1 MAGRTGLCSSARRA
15 LLALILAGACG
26 VGAGT
31 LAGGPAAAAAETQ
44 GTGSEST
51 GATGSTGSNCPSS
64 NSPNTITLVAGT
76 PQSATL
82 QTAFATSLQVALT
95 NSDGCAVTGA
105 AGTPVTFTA
114 PSSGASGAFSASG
127 SDTVTVGAD
136 ASGAVAAP
144 AFTANDIAGSYT
156 VTASSQYGSVS
167 FSLTNAVAGV
177 PARIVAVSPSSQSAG
192 VTGSYRQ
199 PLQVQVL
206 DADGNPVAG
215 TTVTFTLGG
224 SGGAGSDVCETSS
237 SAGASFLGGATQ
249 ASETTGA
256 TGVASSPPFT
266 ANSAAGPFTATAALA
281 SSAGAGGSDSGTA
294 AGSATPVSF
303 ALRNLAGK
311 PAKLAPGVGATQS
324 TPAGARFP
332 IRLAVTATD
341 AEGNRVP
348 DALVTFSAPT
358 RGPSGRFA
366 TRSHSRR
373 RELSEVKVN
382 ANACGI
388 AVAPPFTANRQQG
401 GYVVEARA
409 GHARA
414 AAFALVNE
422 APGRQP

>member
-44 GTGSEST
+44 GTGSES
-51 GATGSTGSNCPSS
+51 TGSTGSNCPSS

-114 PSSGASGAFSASG
+114 PASGASGVFSASG

-136 ASGAVAAP
+136 ASGTVAAP
-144 AFTANDIAGSYT
+144 TFTANDIAGSYT

-167 FSLTNAVAGV
+167 FALTNAVAGV

-192 VTGSYRQ
+192 VAGSYRQ

-215 TTVTFTLGG
+215 STVTFTLGG
-224 SGGAGSDVCETSS
+224 SGGAGSDVCGTSS

-249 ASETTGA
+249 ASATTGA

-281 SSAGAGGSDSGTA
+281 SSSSAGGSGSGSA
-294 AGSATPVSF
+294 AASATPVSF
-303 ALRNLAGK
+303 AIYNLAGK

-324 TPAGARFP
+324 TPAGARFA
-332 IRLAVTATD
+332 IGLAVTVTD
-341 AEGNRVP
+341 ADGNRVP
-348 DALVTFSAPT
+348 DALVSFKAPT

-366 TRSHSRR
+366 TRSRSRR
-373 RELSEVKVN
+373 RELSEVKVR

-388 AVAPPFTANRQQG
+388 ALAPPFTAGHQQG
-401 GYVVEARA
+401 GYVVEARS